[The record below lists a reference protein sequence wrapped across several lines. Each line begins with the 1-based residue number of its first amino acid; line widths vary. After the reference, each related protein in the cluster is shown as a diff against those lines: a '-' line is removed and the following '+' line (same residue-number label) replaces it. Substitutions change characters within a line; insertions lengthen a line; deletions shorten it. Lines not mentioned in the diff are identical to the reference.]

1 MKRIF
6 ISHRST
12 DKEYADALVQF
23 LKNIGYSTDEIFYTS
38 ADSTGVN
45 YYLGTEVKT
54 ALTESDIIIVILSKN
69 YFKSIY
75 CCNEMGYI
83 WASNKPTFIF
93 GLVGINN
100 NNDYFGFMN
109 NDWVVRKLTDR
120 NDIFKF
126 YELIIKEIP
135 TRKNIVPTELNENID
150 VLNKMVC
157 RIMECSAKQILTEM
171 TNVKAEKIID
181 LDHLIEAK
189 YYSDIELLMFKFI
202 IDKGYCF
209 NDSQFNIWEKVSQWE
224 KEMKLNKSLSGYV
237 DTVLNSFVNKGF
249 ATYTKYSGDKLNSE
263 YKLKDQIFRELLQI
277 DDKTK
282 SVLSR
287 IEKKYKLSLIERMR
301 IKRKNFA
308 ERMGI
313 SI

>member
-45 YYLGTEVKT
+45 YYLGAEVKT
-54 ALTESDIIIVILSKN
+54 ALIESDIIIVILSKN
-69 YFKSIY
+69 YFDSIY

-93 GLVGINN
+93 GLVGIDNN
-100 NNDYFGFMN
+100 NNYLGFMN
-109 NDWVVRKLTDR
+109 NDWIVRKLSCR
-120 NDIFKF
+120 NDIFMF
-126 YELIIKEIP
+126 YELIIKRIP
-135 TRKNIVPTELNENID
+135 IQKQIAPTELNENVD
-150 VLNKMVC
+150 ALNKMAC
-157 RIMECSAKQILTEM
+157 KIMESSAKQIITEM
-171 TNVKAEKIID
+171 THIKAEKIID

-202 IDKGYCF
+202 VDKGYCF
-209 NDSQFNIWEKVSQWE
+209 NDSRFDIWKKVSQWE
-224 KEMKLNKSLSGYV
+224 KEMKINKSLSEYL
-237 DTVLNSFVNKGF
+237 DTVLNSFANKGF
-249 ATYTKYSGDKLNSE
+249 ATYTKCYNSKLYDV

-282 SVLSR
+282 STLSR
-287 IEKKYKLSLIERMR
+287 IEKKYKLSLIERIR
-301 IKRKNFA
+301 IRRKNFA
-308 ERMGI
+308 ERNGL
-313 SI
+313 SV

>member
-1 MKRIF
+1 MKRLF

-54 ALTESDIIIVILSKN
+54 AL
-69 YFKSIY
+69 
-75 CCNEMGYI
+75 
-83 WASNKPTFIF
+83 
-93 GLVGINN
+93 
-100 NNDYFGFMN
+100 ND
-109 NDWVVRKLTDR
+109 
-120 NDIFKF
+120 
-126 YELIIKEIP
+126 
-135 TRKNIVPTELNENID
+135 NID

-157 RIMECSAKQILTEM
+157 RIMECSAKQIPTEM

-209 NDSQFNIWEKVSQWE
+209 NDSRFNIWEKVSQWE
-224 KEMKLNKSLSGYV
+224 IEMKLNKSLSEYV

-282 SVLSR
+282 SALSR

-301 IKRKNFA
+301 IKHKNFA